1 MLSITPK
8 HDFLVGIDSDGCVF
22 DSMEL
27 KHKECF
33 IPAFINHYELQGVS
47 KYAREAAEF
56 VNLYSKSR
64 GANRFPALVEQLDWL
79 RRRPEVKAR
88 GIPVARPKGLVDW
101 VARETKL
108 GNPSLEKTVAATG
121 DADLKQA
128 LAWSIAVNKAIAE
141 MVRGVP
147 PFPFVRQCLERFAER
162 ADMLVCSQTPNAALE
177 AEWAEHDLS
186 RFVLAICGQEVG
198 SKKESL
204 GAAKQYPANHT
215 LMIGDA
221 PGDYKAAIANNC
233 LFFPI
238 NPGAEEASWRRLFE
252 EGIQRFFEGSFAGA
266 YQERLLAEFDA
277 SLPELPPWNV
287 DEIAQ

>member
-64 GANRFPALVEQLDWL
+64 GANRFPALIEQLDWL

-88 GIPVARPKGLVDW
+88 GIRVARPDGLIQW
-101 VARETKL
+101 AAKETRL
-108 GNPSLEKTVAATG
+108 GNPALEKAVAATG

-128 LAWSIAVNKAIAE
+128 LAWSVAVNKAIAD

-147 PFPFVRQCLERFAER
+147 PFPLVRECLERFAGR
-162 ADMLVCSQTPNAALE
+162 ADMLVCSQTPNAALK
-177 AEWAEHDLS
+177 AEWAEHDLAK
-186 RFVLAICGQEVG
+186 FVLAICGQEIG

-204 GAAKQYPANHT
+204 AAAKQYPANHT

-221 PGDYKAAIANNC
+221 PGDHKAAVANQC

-238 NPGAEEASWRRLFE
+238 NPGAEEASWRRLHD
-252 EGIQRFFEGSFAGA
+252 EGIRRFFDGTFAGA
-266 YQERLLAEFDA
+266 YQQLLLDEFDTF
-277 SLPELPPWNV
+277 LPERPPWRV
-287 DEIAQ
+287 E

>member
-1 MLSITPK
+1 MLAITPK

-64 GANRFPALVEQLDWL
+64 GANRFPALIEQLDWL

-88 GIPVARPKGLVDW
+88 GIRVPRPKGLIQW
-101 VARETKL
+101 AASETKL
-108 GNPSLEKTVAATG
+108 GNPALEKAVAATE
-121 DADLKQA
+121 DPDLKQA
-128 LAWSIAVNKAIAE
+128 FGWSVAVNKAIAE

-147 PFPFVRQCLERFAER
+147 PFPYVRECLERIAGR

-177 AEWAEHDLS
+177 AEWTEHGIAKY
-186 RFVLAICGQEVG
+186 VLAICGQEIG
-198 SKKESL
+198 SKMESL
-204 GAAKQYPANHT
+204 AAAKQFPPNHT

-221 PGDYKAAIANNC
+221 PGDYKAAAANDC

-238 NPGAEEASWRRLFE
+238 DPGAEEASWRRLHD
-252 EGIQRFFEGSFAGA
+252 EGIQRFFDGTFAGA
-266 YQERLLAEFDA
+266 FQQQLLNEFDTF
-277 SLPELPPWNV
+277 LPERPPWRV
-287 DEIAQ
+287 DDE

>member
-1 MLSITPK
+1 MFSIAPQ

-33 IPAFINHYELQGVS
+33 IPNFINHYELQGVS

-64 GANRFPALVEQLDWL
+64 GINRFPALVEQLDWL

-88 GIPVARPKGLVDW
+88 GVKVVRPQGLIDW
-101 VARETKL
+101 IGRESKL
-108 GNPSLEKTVAATG
+108 GNPALEKAVAETG

-128 LAWSIAVNKAIAE
+128 LAWSVAVNKSIAE

-147 PFPFVRQCLERFAER
+147 PFPFVRQCLEKLFDH

-177 AEWAEHDLS
+177 AEWKEHGIE

-198 SKKESL
+198 SKKEL
-204 GAAKQYPANHT
+204 LAAASKYPANHA

-221 PGDYKAAIANNC
+221 PGDYNAAVANKC
-233 LFFPI
+233 LYFPI
-238 NPGAEEASWRRLFE
+238 NPGIEEASWRRLFD
-252 EGIQRFFEGSFAGA
+252 EGIGRFFNGTFAGA
-266 YQERLLAEFDA
+266 YQQDLIDEFEMV
-277 SLPELPPWNV
+277 LPAQPPWRV
-287 DEIAQ
+287 DD

>member
-1 MLSITPK
+1 MFSITPQ

-33 IPAFINHYELQGVS
+33 IPNFINRYELQGVS

-64 GANRFPALVEQLDWL
+64 GINRFPALVEQLDWL

-88 GIPVARPKGLVDW
+88 GVKVPRPQGLIDW
-101 VARETKL
+101 IERESKL
-108 GNPSLEKTVAATG
+108 GNPALEKAVAESG
-121 DADLKQA
+121 DADLTRA
-128 LAWSIAVNKAIAE
+128 LAWSVAVNKSIAE

-147 PFPFVRQCLERFAER
+147 PFPFVRQCLQRLCDR

-177 AEWAEHDLS
+177 AEWQEHGIDG
-186 RFVLAICGQEVG
+186 FVQAICGQEVG
-198 SKKESL
+198 SKKELLAS
-204 GAAKQYPANHT
+204 ARRYPANHA

-221 PGDYKAAIANNC
+221 PGDFNAAHSNNC

-238 NPGAEEASWRRLFE
+238 NPGIEEASWRRLFD
-252 EGIQRFFEGSFAGA
+252 EGIDRFFDGTFAGA
-266 YQERLLAEFDA
+266 YQQQLLSEFETV
-277 SLPELPPWNV
+277 LPSRPPWRV
-287 DEIAQ
+287 ED

>member
-33 IPAFINHYELQGVS
+33 IPAFINYYELQGVS

-79 RRRPEVKAR
+79 RHRPEVKAR
-88 GIPVARPKGLVDW
+88 GIPVARPKGLIDW
-101 VARETKL
+101 AGREMKL
-108 GNPSLEKTVAATG
+108 GNPALEKAVAATG
-121 DADLKQA
+121 DPDLKQA

-147 PFPFVRQCLERFAER
+147 PFPFVRQCLERFAEG

-204 GAAKQYPANHT
+204 AAAKQYPANHT

-221 PGDYKAAIANNC
+221 PGDYKAAAANNC

-277 SLPELPPWNV
+277 FLPERPPWKV
-287 DEIAQ
+287 EE